1 MHHHERALALGD
13 VVAEVLLRALLGAHE
28 VQQVVLDLEREAGV
42 QAVVAQRLDF
52 DLGAAADD
60 GADGQGHR
68 AGVMRGLVRG
78 HDQVVFRRDVVAA
91 VTRPSDVERLAFDGA
106 AGHVDELGDDA
117 LLRGSVEVL
126 IRHHRAVDEGQREV
140 ARVDGQPHALGEVHA
155 RLAAAKLGL
164 VGDVVVDE
172 GRGMKVLDGGRG
184 AGRARH
190 VTAHGATGRE
200 ADERA
205 MALAA
210 VLAVRHERL
219 VQVAVH
225 VRVRALRDEGVHQV
239 AHAVGVRRQVL
250 LERLGRFF
258 YGGDDFVDCLHS
270 TFSVGLGE

>member
-1 MHHHERALALGD
+1 
-13 VVAEVLLRALLGAHE
+13 
-28 VQQVVLDLEREAGV
+28 
-42 QAVVAQRLDF
+42 
-52 DLGAAADD
+52 
-60 GADGQGHR
+60 
-68 AGVMRGLVRG
+68 
-78 HDQVVFRRDVVAA
+78 
-91 VTRPSDVERLAFDGA
+91 
-106 AGHVDELGDDA
+106 
-117 LLRGSVEVL
+117 
-126 IRHHRAVDEGQREV
+126 
-140 ARVDGQPHALGEVHA
+140 
-155 RLAAAKLGL
+155 
-164 VGDVVVDE
+164 
-172 GRGMKVLDGGRG
+172 MKVLDGGRG

-258 YGGDDFVDCLHS
+258 YGCDDFVDCLHS